1 MTLGNRLTLGGQLR
15 HFELDSSALRSGS
28 YDDATHVL
36 EVVMMSGSI
45 YRYMSVPPSTVDA
58 LITSSSH
65 GRFYNEHIR
74 DTFRFERIR

>member
-1 MTLGNRLTLGGQLR
+1 
-15 HFELDSSALRSGS
+15 
-28 YDDATHVL
+28 
-36 EVVMMSGSI
+36 MMSGSI